1 MGVRVNLHVTL
12 RRHTD
17 GREGVEV
24 EGKTVGECLR
34 NVVKQYP
41 GLEASI
47 FDKKNALSRLVEVYL
62 NHKSAYPNEL
72 ARPVKDGD
80 EIHVTM
86 MLAGG

>member
-47 FDKKNALSRLVEVYL
+47 FDKKNALSRLVEIYL
-62 NHKSAYPNEL
+62 NHRAPIPTSLPD
-72 ARPVKDGD
+72 RSRTGMRFTSP
-80 EIHVTM
+80 
-86 MLAGG
+86 